1 MSTNGNSKT
10 ERCRVTVPEID
21 PVTMKPTG
29 QRKEYGYVDL
39 PVDVPEKHRDIESH
53 AVTDRLGYVWQVP
66 QKHSQLSAAQR
77 AKLTDDMVAAIQEQR
92 KQINVLTQAIT
103 NQRRV
108 AEILDQRLA
117 ESQRLAWAQETQL
130 NAHSSILQRPTL
142 WGRLKW
148 FWTGR

>member
-1 MSTNGNSKT
+1 MSTNGNGKT

-29 QRKEYGYVDL
+29 QRKEYGHVDL
-39 PVDVPEKHRDIESH
+39 PSDWME
-53 AVTDRLGYVWQVP
+53 P

-92 KQINVLTQAIT
+92 KQINALTHGVIRCEGVLLEHRAALKGHDENFAGVARSFHDASQAVC
-103 NQRRV
+103 QMFYGR
-108 AEILDQRLA
+108 
-117 ESQRLAWAQETQL
+117 SF
-130 NAHSSILQRPTL
+130 